1 MATLVINRSESY
13 CADCKQKLGA
23 AKAGAIPWE
32 DGHQTYIGWAGEGK
46 GCGRPWTA
54 VSSDYLG
61 PMFDNIDEHYFGWKN
76 LEGLPMVS
84 FADRT
89 DWSKYD

>member
-13 CADCKQKLGA
+13 CADCPRDKN
-23 AKAGAIPWE
+23 GAIPWE
-32 DGHQTYIGWAGEGK
+32 TGHHTYIGWSGQGE

-54 VSSDYLG
+54 VSSDYAG
-61 PMFDNIDEHYFGWKN
+61 PLYDNIDEHYFGWKN
-76 LEGLPMVS
+76 LEGLPMVG

-89 DWSKYD
+89 DWTKYD